1 METKSINVNN
11 TSKDSFLK
19 TQVECSLHSP
29 INKITWSNNKN
40 IIKCSHKYPFTEKNI
55 ETISGPNKGY
65 PWNEYLHMYFNNG
78 VNADCNNKP
87 LLGMKFITNSNG
99 KYSIEYKCS
108 NDDTTIFS
116 QVKNYQYKDLKKSS
130 YSSTESDISIQNNNF
145 IDNDWLQNTQKVY
158 TCPNNWFLSK
168 IGGSTRYEGTLVYNN
183 YDWTCGTFY
192 NDYKNPDGAV
202 FQWRYYKED
211 EDIYIQV
218 LTNAMITTMFNDDSL
233 QDFAGSTIYFDIRY
247 NITKN
252 VVSVMYK
259 IEYGG
264 DDSPYVDGT
273 TYCHIENKS
282 NSIEINFPLTELSI
296 IQIIFTKGDF
306 TIFDD
311 TTAELNKLPLCFSKM
326 TIVQDTN
333 LPKIFTIMYIFVSIT
348 IYLLPINYVYNETII
363 YSEGLAVRFTYLIA
377 ILSIIL
383 IIISSIKN
391 YKNLLSKK
399 YVPMFVFLTFGT
411 LALMLQILNPELFLV
426 SPLEVLVTI
435 TMYFTIENPDVKL
448 LKEMHDAK
456 VISDNANEE
465 KTLFLYNMT
474 QEIRETTKNI
484 NVEADNILESK
495 DLELDKDSA
504 RNIKGETSKFTTMTN
519 DILDVSTIDSS
530 NIKIYNTKY
539 NIKTILKEV
548 VSNYKT
554 ISMNKGI
561 EFRSNIEHN
570 IPDIL
575 YGDSIGLKKVLTL
588 LLKESIKNT
597 NKGYIEFNVNTIIK
611 KDIIRL
617 IITIEDSGIGIK
629 ANELESVKI
638 NNKNISESYKTITL
652 MNGTMI
658 LSSNYG
664 MGTKI
669 SIILDQKI
677 EEKVT
682 KELTMYKNTYDNK
695 SILVVDDNESTH
707 KLIEKLLKDSNI
719 NIDYSLNGKDTLN
732 KIKSK
737 NKYALI
743 LIDEELSQI
752 TGAELLIKLKEIRN
766 FNTPVILL
774 TKDNNYEYSEEYL
787 KQGFTS
793 VIIKPLKKD
802 NLLQVIDKFS
812 K

>member
-1 METKSINVNN
+1 MNSSILVSVVSLFYISLLLIIFYTKRAIKIKENIIYNLLVI
-11 TSKDSFLK
+11 DSFFIMIFEIISYIILK
-19 TQVECSLHSP
+19 ANFSYESLLYNLSSKL
-29 INKITWSNNKN
+29 ILLTYLTWITLFFSYMITITLQDKTKLLSRLNKITILIYVIVFAIVISSPLKYIN
-40 IIKCSHKYPFTEKNI
+40 IDNLHIPAGIPTYSVYTAAVI
-55 ETISGPNKGY
+55 SDIILTIII
-65 PWNEYLHMYFNNG
+65 
-78 VNADCNNKP
+78 
-87 LLGMKFITNSNG
+87 ITNF
-99 KYSIEYKCS
+99 KKI
-108 NDDTTIFS
+108 
-116 QVKNYQYKDLKKSS
+116 KNKRYIPLAVLFVLGVISLIYQMGH
-130 YSSTESDISIQNNNF
+130 
-145 IDNDWLQNTQKVY
+145 
-158 TCPNNWFLSK
+158 PNCFLMSH
-168 IGGSTRYEGTLVYNN
+168 L
-183 YDWTCGTFY
+183 
-192 NDYKNPDGAV
+192 
-202 FQWRYYKED
+202 
-211 EDIYIQV
+211 
-218 LTNAMITTMFNDDSL
+218 L
-233 QDFAGSTIYFDIRY
+233 
-247 NITKN
+247 
-252 VVSVMYK
+252 
-259 IEYGG
+259 
-264 DDSPYVDGT
+264 
-273 TYCHIENKS
+273 
-282 NSIEINFPLTELSI
+282 
-296 IQIIFTKGDF
+296 IFT
-306 TIFDD
+306 T
-311 TTAELNKLPLCFSKM
+311 
-326 TIVQDTN
+326 
-333 LPKIFTIMYIFVSIT
+333 
-348 IYLLPINYVYNETII
+348 
-363 YSEGLAVRFTYLIA
+363 
-377 ILSIIL
+377 
-383 IIISSIKN
+383 
-391 YKNLLSKK
+391 
-399 YVPMFVFLTFGT
+399 FL
-411 LALMLQILNPELFLV
+411 
-426 SPLEVLVTI
+426 
-435 TMYFTIENPDVKL
+435 MYFTIENPDVKL

-474 QEIRETTKNI
+474 QEIRKTTKNI
-484 NVEADNILESK
+484 NIEADNILESK

-561 EFRSNIEHN
+561 EFRTNIEHN

-695 SILVVDDNESTH
+695 SILVVDDNESTY

-719 NIDYSLNGKDTLN
+719 NIDYSLNGKETIN

-737 NKYALI
+737 NKYDLI

-752 TGAELLIKLKEIRN
+752 TGAELLKKLKEIRN
-766 FNTPVILL
+766 FNIPVILL

-802 NLLQVIDKFS
+802 NLLQVIDELTKE
-812 K
+812 

>member
-1 METKSINVNN
+1 MNFNLGLTFSGLIYTILVLIIYTKRKKIKTFETIVYKNLLVITIVELLSGCISVFTVNNIENMSKVNDIINVLYLISLAGWIMVF
-11 TSKDSFLK
+11 TMYIVSIPVEQKSKF
-19 TQVECSLHSP
+19 
-29 INKITWSNNKN
+29 KIK
-40 IIKCSHKYPFTEKNI
+40 
-55 ETISGPNKGY
+55 
-65 PWNEYLHMYFNNG
+65 
-78 VNADCNNKP
+78 
-87 LLGMKFITNSNG
+87 
-99 KYSIEYKCS
+99 
-108 NDDTTIFS
+108 
-116 QVKNYQYKDLKKSS
+116 
-130 YSSTESDISIQNNNF
+130 
-145 IDNDWLQNTQKVY
+145 
-158 TCPNNWFLSK
+158 
-168 IGGSTRYEGTLVYNN
+168 
-183 YDWTCGTFY
+183 
-192 NDYKNPDGAV
+192 
-202 FQWRYYKED
+202 
-211 EDIYIQV
+211 
-218 LTNAMITTMFNDDSL
+218 
-233 QDFAGSTIYFDIRY
+233 
-247 NITKN
+247 
-252 VVSVMYK
+252 
-259 IEYGG
+259 
-264 DDSPYVDGT
+264 
-273 TYCHIENKS
+273 
-282 NSIEINFPLTELSI
+282 
-296 IQIIFTKGDF
+296 
-306 TIFDD
+306 
-311 TTAELNKLPLCFSKM
+311 
-326 TIVQDTN
+326 
-333 LPKIFTIMYIFVSIT
+333 KIFTIMYIFVSIT

-435 TMYFTIENPDVKL
+435 TMYFTIENPDIKL

-474 QEIRETTKNI
+474 QEIRKTTKNI

-597 NKGYIEFNVNTIIK
+597 DKGYIEFNVNTIIK

-695 SILVVDDNESTH
+695 SILVVDDNESIH
-707 KLIEKLLKDSNI
+707 KLIEKLLKDNNI
-719 NIDYSLNGKDTLN
+719 NIDYSLNGKDTIN

-737 NKYALI
+737 NKYDLI

-787 KQGFTS
+787 KKGFTS

>member
-1 METKSINVNN
+1 MNSSILVSVVSLFYIALLLIIFYTKRAIKIKENIIYNLLVI
-11 TSKDSFLK
+11 DSFFIMIFEIISYIILK
-19 TQVECSLHSP
+19 ANFSYESLLYNLSSKL
-29 INKITWSNNKN
+29 ILLTYLTWITLFFSYMITITLQDKTKLLSRLNKITILIYVIVFAIVISSPLKYIN
-40 IIKCSHKYPFTEKNI
+40 IDNLHIPAGIPTYSVYTAAVI
-55 ETISGPNKGY
+55 SDIILTIII
-65 PWNEYLHMYFNNG
+65 
-78 VNADCNNKP
+78 
-87 LLGMKFITNSNG
+87 ITNF
-99 KYSIEYKCS
+99 KKI
-108 NDDTTIFS
+108 
-116 QVKNYQYKDLKKSS
+116 KNKRYIPLAVLFVLGVISLIYQMGH
-130 YSSTESDISIQNNNF
+130 
-145 IDNDWLQNTQKVY
+145 
-158 TCPNNWFLSK
+158 PNCFLMSH
-168 IGGSTRYEGTLVYNN
+168 L
-183 YDWTCGTFY
+183 
-192 NDYKNPDGAV
+192 
-202 FQWRYYKED
+202 
-211 EDIYIQV
+211 
-218 LTNAMITTMFNDDSL
+218 L
-233 QDFAGSTIYFDIRY
+233 
-247 NITKN
+247 
-252 VVSVMYK
+252 
-259 IEYGG
+259 
-264 DDSPYVDGT
+264 
-273 TYCHIENKS
+273 
-282 NSIEINFPLTELSI
+282 
-296 IQIIFTKGDF
+296 IFT
-306 TIFDD
+306 T
-311 TTAELNKLPLCFSKM
+311 
-326 TIVQDTN
+326 
-333 LPKIFTIMYIFVSIT
+333 
-348 IYLLPINYVYNETII
+348 
-363 YSEGLAVRFTYLIA
+363 
-377 ILSIIL
+377 
-383 IIISSIKN
+383 
-391 YKNLLSKK
+391 
-399 YVPMFVFLTFGT
+399 FL
-411 LALMLQILNPELFLV
+411 
-426 SPLEVLVTI
+426 
-435 TMYFTIENPDVKL
+435 MYFTIENPDVKL

-465 KTLFLYNMT
+465 KTMFLYNMT

-484 NVEADNILESK
+484 NIEADNILESK

-570 IPDIL
+570 IPDML

-707 KLIEKLLKDSNI
+707 KLIEKLLKDNNI
-719 NIDYSLNGKDTLN
+719 NIDYSLNGKDTIN

-737 NKYALI
+737 NKYDLI

-766 FNTPVILL
+766 FNIPVILL

-802 NLLQVIDKFS
+802 NLLQVIDKFT

>member
-1 METKSINVNN
+1 MNSSILVSVVSLFYISLLLIIFYTKRAIKIKENIIYNLLVI
-11 TSKDSFLK
+11 DSFFIMIFEIISYIILK
-19 TQVECSLHSP
+19 ANFSYESLLYNLSSKL
-29 INKITWSNNKN
+29 ILLTYLTWITLFFSYMITITLQDKTKLLSRLNKITILIYVIVFAIVISSPLKYIN
-40 IIKCSHKYPFTEKNI
+40 IDNLHIPAGIPTYSVYTAAVI
-55 ETISGPNKGY
+55 SDIILTIII
-65 PWNEYLHMYFNNG
+65 
-78 VNADCNNKP
+78 
-87 LLGMKFITNSNG
+87 ITNF
-99 KYSIEYKCS
+99 KKI
-108 NDDTTIFS
+108 
-116 QVKNYQYKDLKKSS
+116 KNKRYIPLAVLFVLGVISLIYQMGH
-130 YSSTESDISIQNNNF
+130 
-145 IDNDWLQNTQKVY
+145 
-158 TCPNNWFLSK
+158 PNCFLMSH
-168 IGGSTRYEGTLVYNN
+168 L
-183 YDWTCGTFY
+183 
-192 NDYKNPDGAV
+192 
-202 FQWRYYKED
+202 
-211 EDIYIQV
+211 
-218 LTNAMITTMFNDDSL
+218 L
-233 QDFAGSTIYFDIRY
+233 
-247 NITKN
+247 
-252 VVSVMYK
+252 
-259 IEYGG
+259 
-264 DDSPYVDGT
+264 
-273 TYCHIENKS
+273 
-282 NSIEINFPLTELSI
+282 
-296 IQIIFTKGDF
+296 IFT
-306 TIFDD
+306 T
-311 TTAELNKLPLCFSKM
+311 
-326 TIVQDTN
+326 
-333 LPKIFTIMYIFVSIT
+333 
-348 IYLLPINYVYNETII
+348 
-363 YSEGLAVRFTYLIA
+363 
-377 ILSIIL
+377 
-383 IIISSIKN
+383 
-391 YKNLLSKK
+391 
-399 YVPMFVFLTFGT
+399 FL
-411 LALMLQILNPELFLV
+411 
-426 SPLEVLVTI
+426 
-435 TMYFTIENPDVKL
+435 MYFTIENPDVKL

-465 KTLFLYNMT
+465 KTMFLYNMT

-484 NVEADNILESK
+484 NIEADNILESK

-638 NNKNISESYKTITL
+638 NNKNISESYKAITL

-664 MGTKI
+664 IGTKI
-669 SIILDQKI
+669 KIILDQKMDI
-677 EEKVT
+677 HVNKEET
-682 KELTMYKNTYDNK
+682 EYNAIYDNK
-695 SILVVDDNESTH
+695 SILVVDDNESTY

-719 NIDYSLNGKDTLN
+719 NIDYSLNGKETIN

-737 NKYALI
+737 NKYDLI

-766 FNTPVILL
+766 FNIPVILL

-802 NLLQVIDKFS
+802 NLLQVIDKFT

>member
-1 METKSINVNN
+1 MESVIVTICCLIFLLIITIVFFTKP
-11 TSKDSFLK
+11 K
-19 TQVECSLHSP
+19 
-29 INKITWSNNKN
+29 INK
-40 IIKCSHKYPFTEKNI
+40 
-55 ETISGPNKGY
+55 
-65 PWNEYLHMYFNNG
+65 L
-78 VNADCNNKP
+78 
-87 LLGMKFITNSNG
+87 
-99 KYSIEYKCS
+99 
-108 NDDTTIFS
+108 
-116 QVKNYQYKDLKKSS
+116 
-130 YSSTESDISIQNNNF
+130 
-145 IDNDWLQNTQKVY
+145 
-158 TCPNNWFLSK
+158 
-168 IGGSTRYEGTLVYNN
+168 
-183 YDWTCGTFY
+183 
-192 NDYKNPDGAV
+192 
-202 FQWRYYKED
+202 
-211 EDIYIQV
+211 
-218 LTNAMITTMFNDDSL
+218 
-233 QDFAGSTIYFDIRY
+233 
-247 NITKN
+247 
-252 VVSVMYK
+252 
-259 IEYGG
+259 
-264 DDSPYVDGT
+264 
-273 TYCHIENKS
+273 ENKS
-282 NSIEINFPLTELSI
+282 FSWLLVLNIIGLILQIVSYVLIKNYNNFQNTMYYIIVLKFIFFYYVLWELFFVYYITIISFSLNENDNKIKYSKKINIFFTIGTFISILTLILPMKIININNLYYPSGWSMTFLILGVLYGIIIIFYCIIKNIKHIINIKYLPLLFYIIFGTLSI
-296 IQIIFTKGDF
+296 IWQIS
-306 TIFDD
+306 
-311 TTAELNKLPLCFSKM
+311 NPKLL
-326 TIVQDTN
+326 
-333 LPKIFTIMYIFVSIT
+333 LIT
-348 IYLLPINYVYNETII
+348 PIESLV
-363 YSEGLAVRFTYLIA
+363 
-377 ILSIIL
+377 
-383 IIISSIKN
+383 
-391 YKNLLSKK
+391 
-399 YVPMFVFLTFGT
+399 
-411 LALMLQILNPELFLV
+411 LFL
-426 SPLEVLVTI
+426 
-435 TMYFTIENPDVKL
+435 MYFTIENPDVKL

-465 KTLFLYNMT
+465 KTMFLYNMT

-570 IPDIL
+570 IPDML

-719 NIDYSLNGKDTLN
+719 NIDYSLNGKDTIN

-802 NLLQVIDKFS
+802 NLLQVIDKFT

>member
-1 METKSINVNN
+1 MNFNLGLTFSGLIYTILVLIIYTKRKKIKTFETIVYKNLLVITIVELLSGCISVFTVNNIENMSKVNDIINVLYLISLAGWIMVF
-11 TSKDSFLK
+11 TMYIVSIPVEQKSKF
-19 TQVECSLHSP
+19 
-29 INKITWSNNKN
+29 KIK
-40 IIKCSHKYPFTEKNI
+40 
-55 ETISGPNKGY
+55 
-65 PWNEYLHMYFNNG
+65 
-78 VNADCNNKP
+78 
-87 LLGMKFITNSNG
+87 
-99 KYSIEYKCS
+99 
-108 NDDTTIFS
+108 
-116 QVKNYQYKDLKKSS
+116 
-130 YSSTESDISIQNNNF
+130 
-145 IDNDWLQNTQKVY
+145 
-158 TCPNNWFLSK
+158 
-168 IGGSTRYEGTLVYNN
+168 
-183 YDWTCGTFY
+183 
-192 NDYKNPDGAV
+192 
-202 FQWRYYKED
+202 
-211 EDIYIQV
+211 
-218 LTNAMITTMFNDDSL
+218 
-233 QDFAGSTIYFDIRY
+233 
-247 NITKN
+247 
-252 VVSVMYK
+252 
-259 IEYGG
+259 
-264 DDSPYVDGT
+264 
-273 TYCHIENKS
+273 
-282 NSIEINFPLTELSI
+282 
-296 IQIIFTKGDF
+296 
-306 TIFDD
+306 
-311 TTAELNKLPLCFSKM
+311 
-326 TIVQDTN
+326 
-333 LPKIFTIMYIFVSIT
+333 KIFTIMYIFVSIT

-435 TMYFTIENPDVKL
+435 TMYFTIENPDIKL

-474 QEIRETTKNI
+474 QEIRKTTKNI

-519 DILDVSTIDSS
+519 DILDVSSIDSS

-539 NIKTILKEV
+539 NIKNIIKYLVITYQDICL
-548 VSNYKT
+548 
-554 ISMNKGI
+554 NKGI

-570 IPDIL
+570 IPDML
-575 YGDSIGLKKVLTL
+575 YGDGIELKKVLTL
-588 LLKESIKNT
+588 LLNESIKNT
-597 NKGYIEFNVNTIIK
+597 DKGYIELNINTIIK
-611 KDIIRL
+611 NEIMRL
-617 IITIEDSGIGIK
+617 IITIEDSGMGIK
-629 ANELESVKI
+629 ANDLEKVKI
-638 NNKNISESYKTITL
+638 NNKNISESYKAITL

-664 MGTKI
+664 IGTKI
-669 SIILDQKI
+669 KIILDQKMNI
-677 EEKVT
+677 HVNKEET
-682 KELTMYKNTYDNK
+682 EYNAIYDNK

>member
-1 METKSINVNN
+1 MESVIVTICCLIFLLIITIVFFTKP
-11 TSKDSFLK
+11 K
-19 TQVECSLHSP
+19 
-29 INKITWSNNKN
+29 INK
-40 IIKCSHKYPFTEKNI
+40 
-55 ETISGPNKGY
+55 
-65 PWNEYLHMYFNNG
+65 L
-78 VNADCNNKP
+78 
-87 LLGMKFITNSNG
+87 
-99 KYSIEYKCS
+99 
-108 NDDTTIFS
+108 
-116 QVKNYQYKDLKKSS
+116 
-130 YSSTESDISIQNNNF
+130 
-145 IDNDWLQNTQKVY
+145 
-158 TCPNNWFLSK
+158 
-168 IGGSTRYEGTLVYNN
+168 
-183 YDWTCGTFY
+183 
-192 NDYKNPDGAV
+192 
-202 FQWRYYKED
+202 
-211 EDIYIQV
+211 
-218 LTNAMITTMFNDDSL
+218 
-233 QDFAGSTIYFDIRY
+233 
-247 NITKN
+247 
-252 VVSVMYK
+252 
-259 IEYGG
+259 
-264 DDSPYVDGT
+264 
-273 TYCHIENKS
+273 ENKS
-282 NSIEINFPLTELSI
+282 FSWLLVLNIIGLILQIVSYVLIKNYNNFQNTMYYIIVLKFIFFYYVLWELFFVYYITIISFSLNENDNKIKYSKKINIFFTIGTFISILTLILPMKIININNLYYPSGWSMTFLILGVLYGIIIIFYCIIKNIKHIINIKYLPLLFYIIFGTLSI
-296 IQIIFTKGDF
+296 IWQIS
-306 TIFDD
+306 
-311 TTAELNKLPLCFSKM
+311 NPKLL
-326 TIVQDTN
+326 
-333 LPKIFTIMYIFVSIT
+333 LIT
-348 IYLLPINYVYNETII
+348 PIESLV
-363 YSEGLAVRFTYLIA
+363 
-377 ILSIIL
+377 
-383 IIISSIKN
+383 
-391 YKNLLSKK
+391 
-399 YVPMFVFLTFGT
+399 
-411 LALMLQILNPELFLV
+411 LFL
-426 SPLEVLVTI
+426 
-435 TMYFTIENPDVKL
+435 MYFTIENPDVKL

-465 KTLFLYNMT
+465 KTMFLYNMT

-597 NKGYIEFNVNTIIK
+597 DKGYIEFNVNTIIK

-695 SILVVDDNESTH
+695 SILVVDDNESIH
-707 KLIEKLLKDSNI
+707 KLIEKLLKDNNI
-719 NIDYSLNGKDTLN
+719 NIDYSLNGKDTIN

-737 NKYALI
+737 NKYDLI

-787 KQGFTS
+787 KKGFTS

>member
-1 METKSINVNN
+1 M
-11 TSKDSFLK
+11 
-19 TQVECSLHSP
+19 
-29 INKITWSNNKN
+29 
-40 IIKCSHKYPFTEKNI
+40 
-55 ETISGPNKGY
+55 
-65 PWNEYLHMYFNNG
+65 
-78 VNADCNNKP
+78 
-87 LLGMKFITNSNG
+87 
-99 KYSIEYKCS
+99 
-108 NDDTTIFS
+108 
-116 QVKNYQYKDLKKSS
+116 
-130 YSSTESDISIQNNNF
+130 
-145 IDNDWLQNTQKVY
+145 
-158 TCPNNWFLSK
+158 
-168 IGGSTRYEGTLVYNN
+168 
-183 YDWTCGTFY
+183 
-192 NDYKNPDGAV
+192 AV
-202 FQWRYYKED
+202 F
-211 EDIYIQV
+211 V
-218 LTNAMITTMFNDDSL
+218 
-233 QDFAGSTIYFDIRY
+233 
-247 NITKN
+247 
-252 VVSVMYK
+252 
-259 IEYGG
+259 
-264 DDSPYVDGT
+264 
-273 TYCHIENKS
+273 
-282 NSIEINFPLTELSI
+282 EL
-296 IQIIFTKGDF
+296 
-306 TIFDD
+306 
-311 TTAELNKLPLCFSKM
+311 
-326 TIVQDTN
+326 
-333 LPKIFTIMYIFVSIT
+333 IMYH
-348 IYLLPINYVYNETII
+348 
-363 YSEGLAVRFTYLIA
+363 
-377 ILSIIL
+377 
-383 IIISSIKN
+383 
-391 YKNLLSKK
+391 
-399 YVPMFVFLTFGT
+399 
-411 LALMLQILNPELFLV
+411 
-426 SPLEVLVTI
+426 
-435 TMYFTIENPDVKL
+435 TIENPDVKL

-465 KTLFLYNMT
+465 KTMFLYNMT

-561 EFRSNIEHN
+561 EFRTNIEHN

-575 YGDSIGLKKVLTL
+575 YGDGIELKKVLTL
-588 LLKESIKNT
+588 LLNESIKNT
-597 NKGYIEFNVNTIIK
+597 DKGYIELNINTIIK
-611 KDIIRL
+611 NEIMRL

-664 MGTKI
+664 IGTKI
-669 SIILDQKI
+669 KIILDQKMDI
-677 EEKVT
+677 HVNKEET
-682 KELTMYKNTYDNK
+682 EYNTIYDNK

-802 NLLQVIDKFS
+802 NLLQVIDKLI
-812 K
+812 KE

>member
-1 METKSINVNN
+1 MNSSILVSVVSLFYISLLLIIFYTKRAIKIKENIIYNLLVI
-11 TSKDSFLK
+11 DSFFIMIFEIISYIILK
-19 TQVECSLHSP
+19 ANFSYESLLYNLSSKL
-29 INKITWSNNKN
+29 ILLTYLTWITLFFSYMITITLQDKTKLLSRLNKITILIYVIVFAIVISSPLKYIN
-40 IIKCSHKYPFTEKNI
+40 IDNLHIPAGIPTYSVYTAAVI
-55 ETISGPNKGY
+55 SDIILTIII
-65 PWNEYLHMYFNNG
+65 
-78 VNADCNNKP
+78 
-87 LLGMKFITNSNG
+87 ITNF
-99 KYSIEYKCS
+99 KKI
-108 NDDTTIFS
+108 
-116 QVKNYQYKDLKKSS
+116 KNKRYIPLAVLFVLGVISLIYQMGH
-130 YSSTESDISIQNNNF
+130 
-145 IDNDWLQNTQKVY
+145 
-158 TCPNNWFLSK
+158 PNCFLMSH
-168 IGGSTRYEGTLVYNN
+168 L
-183 YDWTCGTFY
+183 
-192 NDYKNPDGAV
+192 
-202 FQWRYYKED
+202 
-211 EDIYIQV
+211 
-218 LTNAMITTMFNDDSL
+218 L
-233 QDFAGSTIYFDIRY
+233 
-247 NITKN
+247 
-252 VVSVMYK
+252 
-259 IEYGG
+259 
-264 DDSPYVDGT
+264 
-273 TYCHIENKS
+273 
-282 NSIEINFPLTELSI
+282 
-296 IQIIFTKGDF
+296 IFT
-306 TIFDD
+306 T
-311 TTAELNKLPLCFSKM
+311 
-326 TIVQDTN
+326 
-333 LPKIFTIMYIFVSIT
+333 
-348 IYLLPINYVYNETII
+348 
-363 YSEGLAVRFTYLIA
+363 
-377 ILSIIL
+377 
-383 IIISSIKN
+383 
-391 YKNLLSKK
+391 
-399 YVPMFVFLTFGT
+399 FL
-411 LALMLQILNPELFLV
+411 
-426 SPLEVLVTI
+426 
-435 TMYFTIENPDVKL
+435 MYFTIENPDVKL

-465 KTLFLYNMT
+465 KTMFLYNMT

-484 NVEADNILESK
+484 NIEADNILESK

-570 IPDIL
+570 IPDML

-707 KLIEKLLKDSNI
+707 KLIEKLLKDNNI
-719 NIDYSLNGKDTLN
+719 NIDYSLNGKETIN

-737 NKYALI
+737 NKYDLI

-766 FNTPVILL
+766 FNIPVILL

-802 NLLQVIDKFS
+802 NLLQVIDKFT

>member
-1 METKSINVNN
+1 MNFNLGLTFSGLIYTILVLIIYTKRKKIKTFETIVYKNLLVITIVELLSGCISVFTVNNIENMSKVNDIINVLYLISLAGWIMVF
-11 TSKDSFLK
+11 TMYIVSIPVEQKSKLK
-19 TQVECSLHSP
+19 
-29 INKITWSNNKN
+29 
-40 IIKCSHKYPFTEKNI
+40 IK
-55 ETISGPNKGY
+55 
-65 PWNEYLHMYFNNG
+65 
-78 VNADCNNKP
+78 
-87 LLGMKFITNSNG
+87 
-99 KYSIEYKCS
+99 
-108 NDDTTIFS
+108 
-116 QVKNYQYKDLKKSS
+116 
-130 YSSTESDISIQNNNF
+130 
-145 IDNDWLQNTQKVY
+145 
-158 TCPNNWFLSK
+158 
-168 IGGSTRYEGTLVYNN
+168 
-183 YDWTCGTFY
+183 
-192 NDYKNPDGAV
+192 
-202 FQWRYYKED
+202 
-211 EDIYIQV
+211 
-218 LTNAMITTMFNDDSL
+218 
-233 QDFAGSTIYFDIRY
+233 
-247 NITKN
+247 
-252 VVSVMYK
+252 
-259 IEYGG
+259 
-264 DDSPYVDGT
+264 
-273 TYCHIENKS
+273 
-282 NSIEINFPLTELSI
+282 
-296 IQIIFTKGDF
+296 
-306 TIFDD
+306 
-311 TTAELNKLPLCFSKM
+311 
-326 TIVQDTN
+326 
-333 LPKIFTIMYIFVSIT
+333 KIFTIMYIFVSIT

-465 KTLFLYNMT
+465 KTMFLYNMT

-570 IPDIL
+570 IPDML

-719 NIDYSLNGKDTLN
+719 NIDYSLNGKDTIN

>member
-1 METKSINVNN
+1 MNSSILVSVVSLFYISLLLIIFYTKRAIKIKENIIYNLLVI
-11 TSKDSFLK
+11 DSFFIMIFEIISYIILK
-19 TQVECSLHSP
+19 ANFSYESLLYNLSSKL
-29 INKITWSNNKN
+29 ILLTYLTWITLFFSYMITITLQDKTKLLSRLNKITILIYVIVFAIVISSPLKYIN
-40 IIKCSHKYPFTEKNI
+40 IDNLHIPAGIPTYSVYTAAVI
-55 ETISGPNKGY
+55 SDIILTIII
-65 PWNEYLHMYFNNG
+65 
-78 VNADCNNKP
+78 
-87 LLGMKFITNSNG
+87 ITNF
-99 KYSIEYKCS
+99 KKI
-108 NDDTTIFS
+108 
-116 QVKNYQYKDLKKSS
+116 KNKRYIPLAVLFVLGVISLIYQMGH
-130 YSSTESDISIQNNNF
+130 
-145 IDNDWLQNTQKVY
+145 
-158 TCPNNWFLSK
+158 PNCFLMSH
-168 IGGSTRYEGTLVYNN
+168 L
-183 YDWTCGTFY
+183 
-192 NDYKNPDGAV
+192 
-202 FQWRYYKED
+202 
-211 EDIYIQV
+211 
-218 LTNAMITTMFNDDSL
+218 L
-233 QDFAGSTIYFDIRY
+233 
-247 NITKN
+247 
-252 VVSVMYK
+252 
-259 IEYGG
+259 
-264 DDSPYVDGT
+264 
-273 TYCHIENKS
+273 
-282 NSIEINFPLTELSI
+282 
-296 IQIIFTKGDF
+296 IFT
-306 TIFDD
+306 T
-311 TTAELNKLPLCFSKM
+311 
-326 TIVQDTN
+326 
-333 LPKIFTIMYIFVSIT
+333 
-348 IYLLPINYVYNETII
+348 
-363 YSEGLAVRFTYLIA
+363 
-377 ILSIIL
+377 
-383 IIISSIKN
+383 
-391 YKNLLSKK
+391 
-399 YVPMFVFLTFGT
+399 FL
-411 LALMLQILNPELFLV
+411 
-426 SPLEVLVTI
+426 
-435 TMYFTIENPDVKL
+435 MYFTIENPDVKL

-465 KTLFLYNMT
+465 KTMFLYNMT

-484 NVEADNILESK
+484 NIEADNILESK

-570 IPDIL
+570 IPDML

-707 KLIEKLLKDSNI
+707 KLIEKLLKDNNI
-719 NIDYSLNGKDTLN
+719 NIDYSLNGKDTIN

-737 NKYALI
+737 NKYDLI

-766 FNTPVILL
+766 FNIPVILL

-802 NLLQVIDKFS
+802 NLLQVIDKFT

>member
-1 METKSINVNN
+1 MNFNLGLTFSGLIYTILVLIIYTKRKKIKTFETIVYKNLLVITIVELLSGCISVFTVNNIENMSKVNDIINVLYLISLAGWIMVF
-11 TSKDSFLK
+11 TMYIVSIPVEQKSKF
-19 TQVECSLHSP
+19 
-29 INKITWSNNKN
+29 KIK
-40 IIKCSHKYPFTEKNI
+40 
-55 ETISGPNKGY
+55 
-65 PWNEYLHMYFNNG
+65 
-78 VNADCNNKP
+78 
-87 LLGMKFITNSNG
+87 
-99 KYSIEYKCS
+99 
-108 NDDTTIFS
+108 
-116 QVKNYQYKDLKKSS
+116 
-130 YSSTESDISIQNNNF
+130 
-145 IDNDWLQNTQKVY
+145 
-158 TCPNNWFLSK
+158 
-168 IGGSTRYEGTLVYNN
+168 
-183 YDWTCGTFY
+183 
-192 NDYKNPDGAV
+192 
-202 FQWRYYKED
+202 
-211 EDIYIQV
+211 
-218 LTNAMITTMFNDDSL
+218 
-233 QDFAGSTIYFDIRY
+233 
-247 NITKN
+247 
-252 VVSVMYK
+252 
-259 IEYGG
+259 
-264 DDSPYVDGT
+264 
-273 TYCHIENKS
+273 
-282 NSIEINFPLTELSI
+282 
-296 IQIIFTKGDF
+296 
-306 TIFDD
+306 
-311 TTAELNKLPLCFSKM
+311 
-326 TIVQDTN
+326 
-333 LPKIFTIMYIFVSIT
+333 KIFTIMYIFVSIT

-435 TMYFTIENPDVKL
+435 TMYFTIENPDIKL

-474 QEIRETTKNI
+474 QEIRKTTKNI

-570 IPDIL
+570 IPDML
-575 YGDSIGLKKVLTL
+575 YGDSIGLKKVLIL

-695 SILVVDDNESTH
+695 SILVVDDNESIH
-707 KLIEKLLKDSNI
+707 KLIEKLLKDNNI
-719 NIDYSLNGKDTLN
+719 NIDYSLNGKDTIN

-737 NKYALI
+737 NKYDLI

-766 FNTPVILL
+766 FNIPVILL

-787 KQGFTS
+787 KKGFTS

>member
-1 METKSINVNN
+1 MESVIVTICCLIFLLIITIVFFTKP
-11 TSKDSFLK
+11 K
-19 TQVECSLHSP
+19 
-29 INKITWSNNKN
+29 INK
-40 IIKCSHKYPFTEKNI
+40 
-55 ETISGPNKGY
+55 
-65 PWNEYLHMYFNNG
+65 L
-78 VNADCNNKP
+78 
-87 LLGMKFITNSNG
+87 
-99 KYSIEYKCS
+99 
-108 NDDTTIFS
+108 
-116 QVKNYQYKDLKKSS
+116 
-130 YSSTESDISIQNNNF
+130 
-145 IDNDWLQNTQKVY
+145 
-158 TCPNNWFLSK
+158 
-168 IGGSTRYEGTLVYNN
+168 
-183 YDWTCGTFY
+183 
-192 NDYKNPDGAV
+192 
-202 FQWRYYKED
+202 
-211 EDIYIQV
+211 
-218 LTNAMITTMFNDDSL
+218 
-233 QDFAGSTIYFDIRY
+233 
-247 NITKN
+247 
-252 VVSVMYK
+252 
-259 IEYGG
+259 
-264 DDSPYVDGT
+264 
-273 TYCHIENKS
+273 ENKS
-282 NSIEINFPLTELSI
+282 FSWLLVLNIIGLILQIVSYVLIKNYNNFQNTMYYIIVLKFIFFYYVLWELFFVYYITIISFSLNENDNKIKYSKKINIFFTIGTFISILTLILPMKIININNLYYPSGWSMTFLILGVLYGIIIIFYCIIKNIKHIINIKYLPLLFYIIFGTLSI
-296 IQIIFTKGDF
+296 IWQIS
-306 TIFDD
+306 
-311 TTAELNKLPLCFSKM
+311 NPKLL
-326 TIVQDTN
+326 
-333 LPKIFTIMYIFVSIT
+333 LIT
-348 IYLLPINYVYNETII
+348 PIESLV
-363 YSEGLAVRFTYLIA
+363 
-377 ILSIIL
+377 
-383 IIISSIKN
+383 
-391 YKNLLSKK
+391 
-399 YVPMFVFLTFGT
+399 
-411 LALMLQILNPELFLV
+411 LFL
-426 SPLEVLVTI
+426 
-435 TMYFTIENPDVKL
+435 MYFTIENPDVKL

-570 IPDIL
+570 IPDML

-802 NLLQVIDKFS
+802 NLLQVIDKFT

>member
-1 METKSINVNN
+1 MT
-11 TSKDSFLK
+11 FLILG
-19 TQVECSLHSP
+19 VLYGIIIIFYC
-29 INKITWSNNKN
+29 IIKN
-40 IIKCSHKYPFTEKNI
+40 IKHIINIK
-55 ETISGPNKGY
+55 
-65 PWNEYLHMYFNNG
+65 YL
-78 VNADCNNKP
+78 P
-87 LLGMKFITNSNG
+87 LLFYI
-99 KYSIEYKCS
+99 
-108 NDDTTIFS
+108 IF
-116 QVKNYQYKDLKKSS
+116 
-130 YSSTESDISIQNNNF
+130 
-145 IDNDWLQNTQKVY
+145 
-158 TCPNNWFLSK
+158 
-168 IGGSTRYEGTLVYNN
+168 GT
-183 YDWTCGTFY
+183 
-192 NDYKNPDGAV
+192 
-202 FQWRYYKED
+202 
-211 EDIYIQV
+211 
-218 LTNAMITTMFNDDSL
+218 
-233 QDFAGSTIYFDIRY
+233 
-247 NITKN
+247 
-252 VVSVMYK
+252 
-259 IEYGG
+259 
-264 DDSPYVDGT
+264 
-273 TYCHIENKS
+273 
-282 NSIEINFPLTELSI
+282 LSI
-296 IQIIFTKGDF
+296 IWQIS
-306 TIFDD
+306 
-311 TTAELNKLPLCFSKM
+311 NPKLL
-326 TIVQDTN
+326 
-333 LPKIFTIMYIFVSIT
+333 LIT
-348 IYLLPINYVYNETII
+348 PIESLV
-363 YSEGLAVRFTYLIA
+363 
-377 ILSIIL
+377 
-383 IIISSIKN
+383 
-391 YKNLLSKK
+391 
-399 YVPMFVFLTFGT
+399 
-411 LALMLQILNPELFLV
+411 LFL
-426 SPLEVLVTI
+426 
-435 TMYFTIENPDVKL
+435 MYFTIENPDVKH

-465 KTLFLYNMT
+465 KTMFLYNMT

-570 IPDIL
+570 IPDML

-719 NIDYSLNGKDTLN
+719 NIDYSLNGKDTIN

-766 FNTPVILL
+766 FNIPVILL

-802 NLLQVIDKFS
+802 NLLQVIDKFT

>member
-1 METKSINVNN
+1 MNFNLGLTFSGLIYTILVLIIYTKRKKIKTFETIVYKNLLVITIVELLSGCISVFTVNNIENMSKVNDIINVLYLISLAGWIMVF
-11 TSKDSFLK
+11 TMYIVSIPVEQKSKF
-19 TQVECSLHSP
+19 
-29 INKITWSNNKN
+29 KIK
-40 IIKCSHKYPFTEKNI
+40 
-55 ETISGPNKGY
+55 
-65 PWNEYLHMYFNNG
+65 
-78 VNADCNNKP
+78 
-87 LLGMKFITNSNG
+87 
-99 KYSIEYKCS
+99 
-108 NDDTTIFS
+108 
-116 QVKNYQYKDLKKSS
+116 
-130 YSSTESDISIQNNNF
+130 
-145 IDNDWLQNTQKVY
+145 
-158 TCPNNWFLSK
+158 
-168 IGGSTRYEGTLVYNN
+168 
-183 YDWTCGTFY
+183 
-192 NDYKNPDGAV
+192 
-202 FQWRYYKED
+202 
-211 EDIYIQV
+211 
-218 LTNAMITTMFNDDSL
+218 
-233 QDFAGSTIYFDIRY
+233 
-247 NITKN
+247 
-252 VVSVMYK
+252 
-259 IEYGG
+259 
-264 DDSPYVDGT
+264 
-273 TYCHIENKS
+273 
-282 NSIEINFPLTELSI
+282 
-296 IQIIFTKGDF
+296 
-306 TIFDD
+306 
-311 TTAELNKLPLCFSKM
+311 
-326 TIVQDTN
+326 
-333 LPKIFTIMYIFVSIT
+333 KIFTIMYIFVSIT

-435 TMYFTIENPDVKL
+435 TMYFTIENPDIKL

-474 QEIRETTKNI
+474 QEIRKTTKNI

-519 DILDVSTIDSS
+519 DILDISTIDSS

-570 IPDIL
+570 IPDML
-575 YGDSIGLKKVLTL
+575 YGDSIGLKKVLIL

-695 SILVVDDNESTH
+695 SILVVDDNESIH
-707 KLIEKLLKDSNI
+707 KLIEKLLKDNNI
-719 NIDYSLNGKDTLN
+719 NIDYSLNGKDTIN

-737 NKYALI
+737 NKYDLI

-787 KQGFTS
+787 KKGFTS

>member
-1 METKSINVNN
+1 MNSSILVSVVSLFYISLLLIIFYTKRAIKIKENIIYNLLVI
-11 TSKDSFLK
+11 DSFFIMIFEIISYIILK
-19 TQVECSLHSP
+19 ANFSYESLLYNLSSKL
-29 INKITWSNNKN
+29 ILLTYLTWITLFFSYMITITLQDKTKLLSRLNKITILIYVIVFAIVISSPLKYIN
-40 IIKCSHKYPFTEKNI
+40 IDNLHIPAGIPTYSVYTAAVI
-55 ETISGPNKGY
+55 SDIILTIII
-65 PWNEYLHMYFNNG
+65 
-78 VNADCNNKP
+78 
-87 LLGMKFITNSNG
+87 ITNF
-99 KYSIEYKCS
+99 KKI
-108 NDDTTIFS
+108 
-116 QVKNYQYKDLKKSS
+116 KNKRYIPLAVLFVLGVISLIYQMGH
-130 YSSTESDISIQNNNF
+130 
-145 IDNDWLQNTQKVY
+145 
-158 TCPNNWFLSK
+158 PNCFLMSH
-168 IGGSTRYEGTLVYNN
+168 L
-183 YDWTCGTFY
+183 
-192 NDYKNPDGAV
+192 
-202 FQWRYYKED
+202 
-211 EDIYIQV
+211 
-218 LTNAMITTMFNDDSL
+218 L
-233 QDFAGSTIYFDIRY
+233 
-247 NITKN
+247 
-252 VVSVMYK
+252 
-259 IEYGG
+259 
-264 DDSPYVDGT
+264 
-273 TYCHIENKS
+273 
-282 NSIEINFPLTELSI
+282 
-296 IQIIFTKGDF
+296 IFT
-306 TIFDD
+306 T
-311 TTAELNKLPLCFSKM
+311 
-326 TIVQDTN
+326 
-333 LPKIFTIMYIFVSIT
+333 
-348 IYLLPINYVYNETII
+348 
-363 YSEGLAVRFTYLIA
+363 
-377 ILSIIL
+377 
-383 IIISSIKN
+383 
-391 YKNLLSKK
+391 
-399 YVPMFVFLTFGT
+399 FL
-411 LALMLQILNPELFLV
+411 
-426 SPLEVLVTI
+426 
-435 TMYFTIENPDVKL
+435 MYFTIENPDVKL

-465 KTLFLYNMT
+465 KTMFLYNMT

-484 NVEADNILESK
+484 NIEADNILESK

-561 EFRSNIEHN
+561 EFRTNIEHN

-695 SILVVDDNESTH
+695 SILVVDDNESTY

-719 NIDYSLNGKDTLN
+719 NIDYSLNGKETIN

-737 NKYALI
+737 NKYDLI

-752 TGAELLIKLKEIRN
+752 TGAELLKKLKEIRN
-766 FNTPVILL
+766 FNIPVILL

-802 NLLQVIDKFS
+802 NLLQVIDELTKE
-812 K
+812 

>member
-1 METKSINVNN
+1 MNSSILVSVVSLFYISLLLIIFYTKRAIKIKENIIYNLLVI
-11 TSKDSFLK
+11 DSFFIMIFEIISYIILK
-19 TQVECSLHSP
+19 ANFSYESLLYNLSSKL
-29 INKITWSNNKN
+29 ILLTYLTWITLFFSYMITITLQDKTKLLSRLNKITILIYVIVFAIVISSPLKYIN
-40 IIKCSHKYPFTEKNI
+40 IDNLHIPAGIPTYSVYTAAVI
-55 ETISGPNKGY
+55 SDIILTIII
-65 PWNEYLHMYFNNG
+65 
-78 VNADCNNKP
+78 
-87 LLGMKFITNSNG
+87 ITNF
-99 KYSIEYKCS
+99 KKI
-108 NDDTTIFS
+108 
-116 QVKNYQYKDLKKSS
+116 KNKRYIPLAVLFVLGVISLIYQMGH
-130 YSSTESDISIQNNNF
+130 
-145 IDNDWLQNTQKVY
+145 
-158 TCPNNWFLSK
+158 PNCFLMSH
-168 IGGSTRYEGTLVYNN
+168 L
-183 YDWTCGTFY
+183 
-192 NDYKNPDGAV
+192 
-202 FQWRYYKED
+202 
-211 EDIYIQV
+211 
-218 LTNAMITTMFNDDSL
+218 L
-233 QDFAGSTIYFDIRY
+233 
-247 NITKN
+247 
-252 VVSVMYK
+252 
-259 IEYGG
+259 
-264 DDSPYVDGT
+264 
-273 TYCHIENKS
+273 
-282 NSIEINFPLTELSI
+282 
-296 IQIIFTKGDF
+296 IFT
-306 TIFDD
+306 T
-311 TTAELNKLPLCFSKM
+311 
-326 TIVQDTN
+326 
-333 LPKIFTIMYIFVSIT
+333 
-348 IYLLPINYVYNETII
+348 
-363 YSEGLAVRFTYLIA
+363 
-377 ILSIIL
+377 
-383 IIISSIKN
+383 
-391 YKNLLSKK
+391 
-399 YVPMFVFLTFGT
+399 FL
-411 LALMLQILNPELFLV
+411 
-426 SPLEVLVTI
+426 
-435 TMYFTIENPDVKL
+435 MYFTIENPDVKL

-465 KTLFLYNMT
+465 KTMFLYNMT

-484 NVEADNILESK
+484 NIEADNILESK

-719 NIDYSLNGKDTLN
+719 NIDYSLNGKETIN

-737 NKYALI
+737 NKYDLI

-766 FNTPVILL
+766 FNIPVILL

-802 NLLQVIDKFS
+802 NLLQVIDELTKE
-812 K
+812 

>member
-1 METKSINVNN
+1 MNFNLGLTFSGLIYTILVLIIYTKRKKIKTFETIVYKNLLVITIVELLSGCISVFTVNNIENMSKVNDIINVLYLISLAGWIMVF
-11 TSKDSFLK
+11 TMYIVSIPVEQKSKF
-19 TQVECSLHSP
+19 
-29 INKITWSNNKN
+29 KIK
-40 IIKCSHKYPFTEKNI
+40 
-55 ETISGPNKGY
+55 
-65 PWNEYLHMYFNNG
+65 
-78 VNADCNNKP
+78 
-87 LLGMKFITNSNG
+87 
-99 KYSIEYKCS
+99 
-108 NDDTTIFS
+108 
-116 QVKNYQYKDLKKSS
+116 
-130 YSSTESDISIQNNNF
+130 
-145 IDNDWLQNTQKVY
+145 
-158 TCPNNWFLSK
+158 
-168 IGGSTRYEGTLVYNN
+168 
-183 YDWTCGTFY
+183 
-192 NDYKNPDGAV
+192 
-202 FQWRYYKED
+202 
-211 EDIYIQV
+211 
-218 LTNAMITTMFNDDSL
+218 
-233 QDFAGSTIYFDIRY
+233 
-247 NITKN
+247 
-252 VVSVMYK
+252 
-259 IEYGG
+259 
-264 DDSPYVDGT
+264 
-273 TYCHIENKS
+273 
-282 NSIEINFPLTELSI
+282 
-296 IQIIFTKGDF
+296 
-306 TIFDD
+306 
-311 TTAELNKLPLCFSKM
+311 
-326 TIVQDTN
+326 
-333 LPKIFTIMYIFVSIT
+333 KIFTIMYIFVSIT

-377 ILSIIL
+377 ILSIFL

-435 TMYFTIENPDVKL
+435 TMYFTIENPDIKL

-465 KTLFLYNMT
+465 KTMFLYNMT

-570 IPDIL
+570 IPDML

-802 NLLQVIDKFS
+802 NLLQVIDKFT

>member
-1 METKSINVNN
+1 MESVIVTICCLIFLLIITIVFFTKP
-11 TSKDSFLK
+11 K
-19 TQVECSLHSP
+19 
-29 INKITWSNNKN
+29 INK
-40 IIKCSHKYPFTEKNI
+40 
-55 ETISGPNKGY
+55 
-65 PWNEYLHMYFNNG
+65 L
-78 VNADCNNKP
+78 
-87 LLGMKFITNSNG
+87 
-99 KYSIEYKCS
+99 
-108 NDDTTIFS
+108 
-116 QVKNYQYKDLKKSS
+116 
-130 YSSTESDISIQNNNF
+130 
-145 IDNDWLQNTQKVY
+145 
-158 TCPNNWFLSK
+158 
-168 IGGSTRYEGTLVYNN
+168 
-183 YDWTCGTFY
+183 
-192 NDYKNPDGAV
+192 
-202 FQWRYYKED
+202 
-211 EDIYIQV
+211 
-218 LTNAMITTMFNDDSL
+218 
-233 QDFAGSTIYFDIRY
+233 
-247 NITKN
+247 
-252 VVSVMYK
+252 
-259 IEYGG
+259 
-264 DDSPYVDGT
+264 
-273 TYCHIENKS
+273 ENKS
-282 NSIEINFPLTELSI
+282 FSWLLVLNIIGLILQIVSYVLIKNYNNFQNTMYYIIVLKFIFFYYVLWELFFVYYITIISFSLNENDNKIKYSKKINIFFTIGTFISILTLILPMKIININNLYYPSGWSMTFLILGVLYGIIIIFYCIIKNIKHIINIKYLPLLFYIIFGTLSI
-296 IQIIFTKGDF
+296 IWQIS
-306 TIFDD
+306 
-311 TTAELNKLPLCFSKM
+311 NPKLL
-326 TIVQDTN
+326 
-333 LPKIFTIMYIFVSIT
+333 LIT
-348 IYLLPINYVYNETII
+348 PIESLV
-363 YSEGLAVRFTYLIA
+363 
-377 ILSIIL
+377 
-383 IIISSIKN
+383 
-391 YKNLLSKK
+391 
-399 YVPMFVFLTFGT
+399 
-411 LALMLQILNPELFLV
+411 LFL
-426 SPLEVLVTI
+426 
-435 TMYFTIENPDVKL
+435 MYFTIENPDVKL

-465 KTLFLYNMT
+465 KTMFLYNMT

-519 DILDVSTIDSS
+519 DILDISTIDSS

-597 NKGYIEFNVNTIIK
+597 DKGYIEFNVNTIIK

-766 FNTPVILL
+766 FNIPVILL

-802 NLLQVIDKFS
+802 NLLQVIDKFT

>member
-1 METKSINVNN
+1 MNFNLGLTFSGLIYTILVLIIYTKRKKIKTFETIVYKNLLVITIVELLSGCISVFTVNNIENMSKVNDIINVLYLISLAGWIMVF
-11 TSKDSFLK
+11 TMYIVSIPVEQKSKF
-19 TQVECSLHSP
+19 
-29 INKITWSNNKN
+29 KIK
-40 IIKCSHKYPFTEKNI
+40 
-55 ETISGPNKGY
+55 
-65 PWNEYLHMYFNNG
+65 
-78 VNADCNNKP
+78 
-87 LLGMKFITNSNG
+87 
-99 KYSIEYKCS
+99 
-108 NDDTTIFS
+108 
-116 QVKNYQYKDLKKSS
+116 
-130 YSSTESDISIQNNNF
+130 
-145 IDNDWLQNTQKVY
+145 
-158 TCPNNWFLSK
+158 
-168 IGGSTRYEGTLVYNN
+168 
-183 YDWTCGTFY
+183 
-192 NDYKNPDGAV
+192 
-202 FQWRYYKED
+202 
-211 EDIYIQV
+211 
-218 LTNAMITTMFNDDSL
+218 
-233 QDFAGSTIYFDIRY
+233 
-247 NITKN
+247 
-252 VVSVMYK
+252 
-259 IEYGG
+259 
-264 DDSPYVDGT
+264 
-273 TYCHIENKS
+273 
-282 NSIEINFPLTELSI
+282 
-296 IQIIFTKGDF
+296 
-306 TIFDD
+306 
-311 TTAELNKLPLCFSKM
+311 
-326 TIVQDTN
+326 
-333 LPKIFTIMYIFVSIT
+333 KIFTIMYIFVSIT

-465 KTLFLYNMT
+465 KTMFLYNMT

-561 EFRSNIEHN
+561 EFRTNIEHN

-575 YGDSIGLKKVLTL
+575 YGDGIELKKVLTL
-588 LLKESIKNT
+588 LLNESIKNT
-597 NKGYIEFNVNTIIK
+597 DKGYIELNINTIIK
-611 KDIIRL
+611 NEIMRL

-802 NLLQVIDKFS
+802 NLLQVIDKFT

>member
-1 METKSINVNN
+1 MNSSILVSVVSLFYIALLLIIFYTKRAIKIKENIIYNLLVI
-11 TSKDSFLK
+11 DSFFIMIFEIISYIILK
-19 TQVECSLHSP
+19 ANFSYESLLYNLSSKL
-29 INKITWSNNKN
+29 ILLTYLTWITLFFSYMITITLQDKTKLLSRLNKITILIYVIVFAIVISSPLKYIN
-40 IIKCSHKYPFTEKNI
+40 IDNLHIPAGIPTYSVYTAAVI
-55 ETISGPNKGY
+55 SDIILTIII
-65 PWNEYLHMYFNNG
+65 
-78 VNADCNNKP
+78 
-87 LLGMKFITNSNG
+87 ITNF
-99 KYSIEYKCS
+99 KKI
-108 NDDTTIFS
+108 
-116 QVKNYQYKDLKKSS
+116 KNKRYIPLAVLFVLGVISLIYQMGH
-130 YSSTESDISIQNNNF
+130 
-145 IDNDWLQNTQKVY
+145 
-158 TCPNNWFLSK
+158 PNCFLMSH
-168 IGGSTRYEGTLVYNN
+168 L
-183 YDWTCGTFY
+183 
-192 NDYKNPDGAV
+192 
-202 FQWRYYKED
+202 
-211 EDIYIQV
+211 
-218 LTNAMITTMFNDDSL
+218 L
-233 QDFAGSTIYFDIRY
+233 
-247 NITKN
+247 
-252 VVSVMYK
+252 
-259 IEYGG
+259 
-264 DDSPYVDGT
+264 
-273 TYCHIENKS
+273 
-282 NSIEINFPLTELSI
+282 
-296 IQIIFTKGDF
+296 IFT
-306 TIFDD
+306 T
-311 TTAELNKLPLCFSKM
+311 
-326 TIVQDTN
+326 
-333 LPKIFTIMYIFVSIT
+333 
-348 IYLLPINYVYNETII
+348 
-363 YSEGLAVRFTYLIA
+363 
-377 ILSIIL
+377 
-383 IIISSIKN
+383 
-391 YKNLLSKK
+391 
-399 YVPMFVFLTFGT
+399 FL
-411 LALMLQILNPELFLV
+411 
-426 SPLEVLVTI
+426 
-435 TMYFTIENPDVKL
+435 MYFTIENPDVKL

-465 KTLFLYNMT
+465 KTMFLYNMT

-484 NVEADNILESK
+484 NIEADNILESK

-570 IPDIL
+570 IPDML

-707 KLIEKLLKDSNI
+707 KLIEKLLKDNNI
-719 NIDYSLNGKDTLN
+719 NIDYSLNGKETIN

-737 NKYALI
+737 NKYDLI

-766 FNTPVILL
+766 FNIPVILL

-802 NLLQVIDKFS
+802 NLLQVIDKFT

>member
-1 METKSINVNN
+1 MNFNLGLTFSGLIYTILVLIIYTKRKKIKTFETIVYKNLLVITIVELLSGCISVFTVNNIENMSKVNDIINVLYLISLAGWIMVF
-11 TSKDSFLK
+11 TMYIVSIPVEQKSKF
-19 TQVECSLHSP
+19 
-29 INKITWSNNKN
+29 KIK
-40 IIKCSHKYPFTEKNI
+40 
-55 ETISGPNKGY
+55 
-65 PWNEYLHMYFNNG
+65 
-78 VNADCNNKP
+78 
-87 LLGMKFITNSNG
+87 
-99 KYSIEYKCS
+99 
-108 NDDTTIFS
+108 
-116 QVKNYQYKDLKKSS
+116 
-130 YSSTESDISIQNNNF
+130 
-145 IDNDWLQNTQKVY
+145 
-158 TCPNNWFLSK
+158 
-168 IGGSTRYEGTLVYNN
+168 
-183 YDWTCGTFY
+183 
-192 NDYKNPDGAV
+192 
-202 FQWRYYKED
+202 
-211 EDIYIQV
+211 
-218 LTNAMITTMFNDDSL
+218 
-233 QDFAGSTIYFDIRY
+233 
-247 NITKN
+247 
-252 VVSVMYK
+252 
-259 IEYGG
+259 
-264 DDSPYVDGT
+264 
-273 TYCHIENKS
+273 
-282 NSIEINFPLTELSI
+282 
-296 IQIIFTKGDF
+296 
-306 TIFDD
+306 
-311 TTAELNKLPLCFSKM
+311 
-326 TIVQDTN
+326 
-333 LPKIFTIMYIFVSIT
+333 KIFTIMYIFVSIT

-465 KTLFLYNMT
+465 KTMFLYNMT

-570 IPDIL
+570 IPDML

-719 NIDYSLNGKDTLN
+719 NIDYSLNGKDTIN

-802 NLLQVIDKFS
+802 NLLQVIDKLI
-812 K
+812 KE

>member
-1 METKSINVNN
+1 MNFNLGLTFSGLIYTILVLIIYTKRKKIKTFETIVYKNLLVITIVELLSGCISVFTVNNIENMSKVNDIINVLYLISLAGWIMVF
-11 TSKDSFLK
+11 TMYIVSIPVEQKSKF
-19 TQVECSLHSP
+19 
-29 INKITWSNNKN
+29 KIK
-40 IIKCSHKYPFTEKNI
+40 
-55 ETISGPNKGY
+55 
-65 PWNEYLHMYFNNG
+65 
-78 VNADCNNKP
+78 
-87 LLGMKFITNSNG
+87 
-99 KYSIEYKCS
+99 
-108 NDDTTIFS
+108 
-116 QVKNYQYKDLKKSS
+116 
-130 YSSTESDISIQNNNF
+130 
-145 IDNDWLQNTQKVY
+145 
-158 TCPNNWFLSK
+158 
-168 IGGSTRYEGTLVYNN
+168 
-183 YDWTCGTFY
+183 
-192 NDYKNPDGAV
+192 
-202 FQWRYYKED
+202 
-211 EDIYIQV
+211 
-218 LTNAMITTMFNDDSL
+218 
-233 QDFAGSTIYFDIRY
+233 
-247 NITKN
+247 
-252 VVSVMYK
+252 
-259 IEYGG
+259 
-264 DDSPYVDGT
+264 
-273 TYCHIENKS
+273 
-282 NSIEINFPLTELSI
+282 
-296 IQIIFTKGDF
+296 
-306 TIFDD
+306 
-311 TTAELNKLPLCFSKM
+311 
-326 TIVQDTN
+326 
-333 LPKIFTIMYIFVSIT
+333 KIFTIMYIFVSIT

-435 TMYFTIENPDVKL
+435 TMYFTIENPDIKL

-484 NVEADNILESK
+484 NIEADNILESK

-539 NIKTILKEV
+539 NIKNIIKYLVITYQDICL
-548 VSNYKT
+548 
-554 ISMNKGI
+554 NKGI

-570 IPDIL
+570 IPDML
-575 YGDSIGLKKVLTL
+575 YGDGIELKKVLTL
-588 LLKESIKNT
+588 LLNESIKNT
-597 NKGYIEFNVNTIIK
+597 DKGYIELNINTIIK
-611 KDIIRL
+611 NEIMRL
-617 IITIEDSGIGIK
+617 IITIEDSGMGIK
-629 ANELESVKI
+629 ANELEKVKI
-638 NNKNISESYKTITL
+638 NNKNISESYKAITL

-664 MGTKI
+664 IGTKI
-669 SIILDQKI
+669 KIILDQKMNI
-677 EEKVT
+677 HVNKEET
-682 KELTMYKNTYDNK
+682 EYNAIYDNK

-802 NLLQVIDKFS
+802 NLLQFIDKFS